1 MYPIYTYMNTFC
13 ICRDFPYNSRL
24 IDRNS
29 ETSTINQ
36 KLELHLINKN
46 LEKCTNS
53 SYRHCF
59 DENFD
64 KYKSSFII
72 KNPDRRACNVW
83 RAQSK
88 LFQF

>member
-13 ICRDFPYNSRL
+13 IYVEISPTIRGLL
-24 IDRNS
+24 INRNS

-88 LFQF
+88 LF